1 MAAVLPWTLCSSPL
15 SPEPLRKLLAK
26 AWTSSLVANKSPSV
40 PLKISWE
47 EARWGGGFRNA
58 VDCDYRHS
66 LGTAGWGQGLRGK
79 SRLFLRGVTHALGQ
93 QRSQTGT
100 GLIAKDLPVLVK
112 GRKQFENY
120 PFLKNV
126 AFALEEFSIYS
137 EVIISEWKMF
147 VQEGK
152 ALRSVESNLTHTLTT
167 PLDSSA
173 QQQLGLGRILQGRGY
188 FPGIAHL
195 HQISLCLSFGL
206 SSGLPWSGRSGVR
219 SADFSRGK
227 KKVQMT

>member
-1 MAAVLPWTLCSSPL
+1 MLWIVITDT
-15 SPEPLRKLLAK
+15 
-26 AWTSSLVANKSPSV
+26 AWGP
-40 PLKISWE
+40 
-47 EARWGGGFRNA
+47 
-58 VDCDYRHS
+58 
-66 LGTAGWGQGLRGK
+66 AGWGQGLRGK
-79 SRLFLRGVTHALGQ
+79 SRLFLREVTHALGQ
-93 QRSQTGT
+93 QCSQTGT
-100 GLIAKDLPVLVK
+100 GLIAKDLPSLVK

-173 QQQLGLGRILQGRGY
+173 QQQLGLGRILQGGGY

-219 SADFSRGK
+219 SADFSSGK
-227 KKVQMT
+227 KKSADDVTFFFPLTNHVYHPQLLHTGMQRRPTNTLDCRCQQQMGAVPR